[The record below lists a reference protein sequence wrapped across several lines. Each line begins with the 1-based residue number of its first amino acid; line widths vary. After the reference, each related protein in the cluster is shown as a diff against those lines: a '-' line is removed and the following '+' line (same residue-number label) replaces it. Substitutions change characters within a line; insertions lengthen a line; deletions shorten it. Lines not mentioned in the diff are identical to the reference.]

1 MIIYNKSFPSSPYKS
16 EGIPGALFA
25 KSANGYMDEELFYTW
40 FSQLFVPRTAHLRKR
55 ILFIDGHGSHISLR
69 LIDLAKESNVILF
82 CLPPH
87 TTHLL
92 QPLDVAVFSPLK
104 NHFSKITDFVQI
116 ISATSNELTTVY
128 VNKANF
134 HLIFKEAFNR
144 TMSIATVIAGF
155 RKTGIYPFNKTAVKV
170 NSPSLGRSFDLS
182 PHHTATEPISNHP
195 LTALANIPAHLAE
208 ILLTPDNVS
217 KRSTRMIVTE
227 RVLTDEEWRKKIEE
241 KENEESRKEEEKRKK
256 KTVREEKK
264 RLSEEMKRKKEE
276 DKIKEK
282 ERKKKEREE
291 KQLGK
296 ENKKKKN
303 RKKEKITR
311 QSQENTH

>member
-1 MIIYNKSFPSSPYKS
+1 
-16 EGIPGALFA
+16 
-25 KSANGYMDEELFYTW
+25 
-40 FSQLFVPRTAHLRKR
+40 
-55 ILFIDGHGSHISLR
+55 
-69 LIDLAKESNVILF
+69 
-82 CLPPH
+82 
-87 TTHLL
+87 
-92 QPLDVAVFSPLK
+92 
-104 NHFSKITDFVQI
+104 
-116 ISATSNELTTVY
+116 
-128 VNKANF
+128 
-134 HLIFKEAFNR
+134 
-144 TMSIATVIAGF
+144 MSIATVIAGF

-256 KTVREEKK
+256 KTVREEI
-264 RLSEEMKRKKEE
+264 SEEMKRKKEE
-276 DKIKEK
+276 YKIKEK